1 MRTWLPVLGVAL
13 AACGRESSPPPQ
25 PHVQTQTQTQTPTP
39 TPQQPAATTAH
50 AATMARLDKLAESSD
65 RLSAESMKTVGGRLQ
80 YEAAHRPAAA
90 LRAEDVLASLDAAGI
105 KLAEQKQYIAMT
117 VKAAYCVGGQTA
129 DGLSVAVC
137 EYETPAA
144 AEAGR
149 VFVTERFRIPDLDRV
164 IHVRGATTL
173 ALGHHVSLPLGDS
186 ARRAEQ
192 AFRTM

>member
-13 AACGRESSPPPQ
+13 AACGREPAPPPAPQ
-25 PHVQTQTQTQTPTP
+25 PTP
-39 TPQQPAATTAH
+39 PPAAHT
-50 AATMARLDKLAESSD
+50 ATMARLDSLAATSD
-65 RLSAESMKTVGGRLQ
+65 RVSAESMKTVGGRLQ
-80 YEAAHRPAAA
+80 YEATHRPAAA
-90 LRAEDVLASLDAAGI
+90 ASPRVEDVLASLAAAGI
-105 KLAEQKQYIAMT
+105 SLAEEKQYVAMT
-117 VKAAYCVGGQTA
+117 VKAAYCVGGQTR

-149 VFVTERFRIPDLDRV
+149 AFVTERFRIPELDRA

-173 ALGHHVSLPLGDS
+173 ALGHHVSLPLGDV